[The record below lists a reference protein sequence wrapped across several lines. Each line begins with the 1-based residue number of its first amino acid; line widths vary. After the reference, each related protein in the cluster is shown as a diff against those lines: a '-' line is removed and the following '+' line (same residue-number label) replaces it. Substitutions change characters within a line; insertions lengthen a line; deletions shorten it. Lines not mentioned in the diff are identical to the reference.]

1 MAISRERAV
10 DLSHRILERLR
21 KTPGVTLTEEPEQV
35 RNKALRALLDWD
47 QELDRVAGEIR
58 KKIAAKARPP
68 VEGTREHELL
78 FAEEMEKALATLLAR
93 GE

>member
-1 MAISRERAV
+1 VALSRERAV

-21 KTPGVTLTEEPEQV
+21 KTPGIALTEEPEQV

-47 QELDRVAGEIR
+47 QELDRLSKDIR
-58 KKIAAKARPP
+58 ARIAKKARPP
-68 VEGTREHELL
+68 AEGSREFDLL
-78 FAEEMEKALATLLAR
+78 YAEELEKALASLLAR